1 MNSRRKE
8 WSETWRQE
16 RGNAGLRQSVTV
28 KQRDRELDIH
38 LWDSVVN
45 KPGLVSAL
53 EMLTVWRSG
62 EE

>member
-16 RGNAGLRQSVTV
+16 QGNAGLRQSVTV

-38 LWDSVVN
+38 LWDSVWS
-45 KPGLVSAL
+45 PGPACQRTRVQTA
-53 EMLTVWRSG
+53 
-62 EE
+62 